1 MPDYEEF
8 KQFVLTAD
16 SRSLVEQLSR
26 DVKQPLGTAD
36 SLVHML
42 AMMQQPSEAT
52 QQKIDSGEL
61 NAVEMLEQLTALI
74 GQAFDCLDYYRQIL
88 NEG

>member
-1 MPDYEEF
+1 MAEFEEF

-26 DVKQPLGTAD
+26 DVKQPLGTAHN
-36 SLVHML
+36 LIHIL
-42 AMMQQPSEAT
+42 AMMQQPSEAM
-52 QQKIDSGEL
+52 QQKIESGEL
-61 NAVEMLEQLTALI
+61 NADEMLEQLTALI

-88 NEG
+88 NEE